1 MAITR
6 PYIPEYITVHIGPPS
21 KSGKNVTVT
30 FQDYIK
36 NVASSEIYP
45 TWKPAALRANILAQ
59 ISFALNRV
67 YTEFYT
73 SKGYPFQITS
83 STAYDQKFIPGRNV
97 FENISLLVDQIF
109 MQYIRR
115 DRFIEPLAAK
125 FCNGTTVTCDGL
137 SQWGSQDLAQQ
148 GLDSMEILRRYYGDK
163 IELVTNAPVL
173 GIQRSYPGTPLR
185 VGSSGEDVVVVQ
197 ASINRISQ
205 SYPAIPKIY
214 PVDGIFGRD
223 TENAV
228 KKFQSVFELS
238 PDGIVG
244 EATWYKL
251 VTLYVGVTRLSELVS
266 EGQKYAD
273 AAAQYPDTVRPGDRG
288 ERVKELQYML
298 AVLAEFNDELP
309 MIQVDGIYGKATAD
323 AVRAFQRR
331 KKLPVTG
338 IVDRKTWDLL
348 YRQFEGVYDTVLSN
362 GELFPKGENTGASSD
377 YSGTS
382 RSTQY
387 PGYALSLGSRD
398 GQEV

>member
-21 KSGKNVTVT
+21 KDGKNVTVT

-83 STAYDQKFIPGRNV
+83 STAYDQKFIPGRNI

-115 DRFIEPLAAK
+115 ENFIEPLAAK
-125 FCNGTTVTCDGL
+125 FCNGTTVTCEGL

-148 GLDSMEILRRYYGDK
+148 GLDSMEILRNYYGRN
-163 IELVTNAPVL
+163 IELVTNAPVQ
-173 GIQRSYPGTPLR
+173 GIQRSYPGVLK

-214 PVDGIFGRD
+214 PVDGIYGRD

-228 KKFQSVFELS
+228 KKFQSVFELN

-251 VTLYVGVTRLSELVS
+251 VNLYVGVARLSELVS
-266 EGQKYAD
+266 EGQKYVD
-273 AAAQYPDTVRPGDRG
+273 GAAQYPDTVRPGDRG

-309 MIQVDGIYGKATAD
+309 MLNIDGIYGKDTAN

-331 KKLPVTG
+331 KNLPVTG
-338 IVDRKTWDLL
+338 IADRKTWDMI
-348 YRQFEGVYDTVLSN
+348 YRQFEGISNIVLSN
-362 GELFPKGENTGASSD
+362 NNLFPKGENTGASDD
-377 YSGTS
+377 YSSTS
-382 RSTQY
+382 RNTQY
-387 PGYALSLGSRD
+387 PGYSLSLGGRD
-398 GQEV
+398 SQEV